1 LSYCQL
7 CMILVTESIIKLHCS
22 RYYTFVSIH
31 SCSNNSGFIS
41 SAKRAAWKWAQ
52 DRAGVASRWM
62 WLQAQVSDLEY
73 RIRQHN
79 EIHRY
84 AKYILLFVLA
94 VCSSFFYEIKN
105 V

>member
-1 LSYCQL
+1 
-7 CMILVTESIIKLHCS
+7 LVTERVIKLHCS
-22 RYYTFVSIH
+22 QYYTFVGILH
-31 SCSNNSGFIS
+31 VVSNNSGIIS

-62 WLQAQVSDLEY
+62 WLQAQISDLEY

-84 AKYILLFVLA
+84 AKCILLFVLA
-94 VCSSFFYEIKN
+94 ICSSLFYQIKC